1 MQESRVR
8 PLSQEDPLEVEI
20 ATQIPFTD
28 PSECGDTSLKTKS
41 ARAAQEVWP
50 LTMRAGN
57 APFIDVIS
65 LALSNGAEASG

>member
-28 PSECGDTSLKTKS
+28 PSECGDTSLKTKI
-41 ARAAQEVWP
+41 P
-50 LTMRAGN
+50 LWQRGK
-57 APFIDVIS
+57 
-65 LALSNGAEASG
+65 SGL